1 MEVDERLRKDLDRLN
16 YANGGRIR
24 ALADKITTIDNPI
37 LIVGLGGTG
46 VDAVLRTKKLIAERM
61 VCEEG
66 MDKPE
71 NVDYLVIDTD
81 EKAIESSYMGT
92 VFTNDEKFLYR
103 TGEIRSVVDDR
114 DRNMREDIK
123 EWFNPKIDSS
133 LIIHGAGAIRQVG
146 RFILFQNVAQ
156 LKNQIT
162 AKFNRIKN
170 GDNSIV
176 YMFVFSG
183 ISGGTGS
190 GAFIDMGY
198 ILKSIAESC
207 QIRQITRLLFAFMPD
222 VNLQHSGTTG
232 PAANIIK
239 RNGFAAL
246 KELDY
251 LNNLRAHGTKYTV
264 NYGADVAVDETAPPY
279 ETTLLF
285 SATDVNG
292 VSVDYDRSMAVAS
305 ETVVNFIANEVA
317 GDGTDYSIKSFL
329 SNITTLTHA
338 YKDSLGSAK
347 HAVNYKYI
355 IAGASSSYIPLDDL
369 VSFMTYRIFDKM
381 SDNWSKDVMQNE
393 VNEIL
398 KHFGS
403 VMESVKPR
411 LSRAANAKPMLD
423 LHDYDFNAFKENNT
437 GILRDCRR
445 RFDDQIAL
453 IDKEADAI
461 VKEIIDKIDNPNNI
475 IDQNYFLNIEYGP
488 VVTQKMIHNDSGHPC
503 LTNALTNE
511 MNKCM
516 DSKRQLGSDRELQAA
531 SKIKNASLIS
541 DKKALLKDHIDS
553 IQTYYAALLNNYIC
567 DAMYNAFYKI
577 QKFIIT
583 KNENVYDKVTTIMEE
598 LHRVMDNYSSIDN
611 RAKEIQGDEIAS
623 HVFSWNMIDAPEF
636 IDSIEKMMDKD
647 SNLMLDVNEAI
658 IKFYSDFLHNS
669 DKWTSVENRNSIVNR
684 LNEFV
689 SSLFSDI
696 IAKTIDTYIESIA
709 TQKGKTVTEY
719 YEEIHKRLVAESAY
733 MFRKKAGASPG
744 TSFSYM
750 SIPRDC
756 SSMYEFFKNAASSEN
771 DILKQSFIKNKI
783 FRINF
788 NACNCLED
796 YAYMEEYETAY
807 EINGRGTPGTH
818 LFEKTP
824 DGGNIDWSNIPSPCP
839 SSTWTNIHRKEMEI
853 NDGEKVRADK
863 YFEIFDK
870 ALENGLIYSDK
881 EQRGDHIVL
890 VYPEEATQVNLDDIL
905 KECGIGNIDSGFIT
919 TVDAQKAIN
928 KLDKAMFVNEDGS
941 FDIDSFE
948 TVDLNAEERLNSTDM
963 TKVINYTKEYF
974 YKNIAIRDRVGAEL
988 VRFEKYKSYRNKLL
1002 AFTDSGVDNFTRLLN
1017 ILSTRIIK
1025 KNKSMFVYNDR
1036 LNTKQPIMN
1045 MLTDCKDIYGYF
1057 VLFNKFVALP
1067 DEVGRYLDEKANKI
1081 IANPTD
1087 EQFEDML
1094 DWLTRFKEKLGE
1106 ESASLEENRHSVMNY
1121 EDKRAFYAQFKSK
1134 LNDRLTLLMGVSS
1147 NSDDD
1152 DDDDDD
1158 DM

>member
-1 MEVDERLRKDLDRLN
+1 MIVDERLRKDLDRLN

-46 VDAVLRTKKLIAERM
+46 VDAVLRTKKLISERM

-66 MDKPE
+66 KDKPE

-92 VFTNDEKFLYR
+92 VFSSDEKFLYR

-114 DRNMREDIK
+114 ERNMREDIK

-156 LKNQIT
+156 LKNLIT
-162 AKFNRIKN
+162 AKFNRIKG
-170 GDNSIV
+170 GDNNIV

-198 ILKSIAESC
+198 ILKSIAENC

-222 VNLQHSGTTG
+222 VNLQHIGTTG
-232 PAANIIK
+232 PAADIIK
-239 RNGFAAL
+239 RNGFTAL
-246 KELDY
+246 KELDF
-251 LNNLRAHGTKYTV
+251 LNNLRVHGRRYVV
-264 NYGADVAVDETAPPY
+264 NYGSDVAVDEIAPPY

-292 VSVDYDRSMAVAS
+292 VAVDYDRSMAVAS

-381 SDNWSKDVMQNE
+381 SQMWSKDVLENE
-393 VNEIL
+393 VQDIL
-398 KHFGS
+398 KHFGATI
-403 VMESVKPR
+403 ESVRQK
-411 LSRAANAKPMLD
+411 LGRAASAKPMLD
-423 LHDYDFNAFKENNT
+423 LHDYDFAAFKDNNS

-445 RFDDQIAL
+445 RFEDQMVL
-453 IDKEADAI
+453 VDKAAEEL

-475 IDQNYFLNIEYGP
+475 IDQNYFLNLDYGP
-488 VVTQKMIHNDSGHPC
+488 VVTQRMIHNEGGHPC
-503 LTNALTNE
+503 LTQALTNA
-511 MNKCM
+511 MNRSM
-516 DSKRQLGSDRELQAA
+516 DGKVQVGSDKELQAA
-531 SKIKNASLIS
+531 TKIRSANLLT
-541 DKKALLKDHIDS
+541 DKKAVVKEHIDNIQGYYSALLK
-553 IQTYYAALLNNYIC
+553 NYIC
-567 DAMYNAFYKI
+567 DVMYNVFYKI

-583 KNENVYDKVTTIMEE
+583 KNSNVYDKVTTIMEE
-598 LHRVMDNYSSIDN
+598 LHRVMDKYSGIDN
-611 RAKEIQGDEIAS
+611 RNKEIQAEENAS

-636 IDSIEKMMDKD
+636 IESIEKMMDVD
-647 SNLMLDVNEAI
+647 NNLMLDINEAI

-669 DKWTSVENRNSIVNR
+669 EKWTSVENRNSIVNR

-689 SSLFSDI
+689 STLFSDI

-709 TQKGKTVTEY
+709 TQKGKTVSEY
-719 YEEIHKRLVAESAY
+719 YEDIHKRLVAESAY

-756 SSMYEFFKNAASSEN
+756 ASMYEFFKNAGSSEN
-771 DILKQSFIKNKI
+771 DILKQSYIKNKI

-796 YAYMEEYETAY
+796 YAFMEEYETAY
-807 EINGRGTPGTH
+807 EINGRSTPGTH

-824 DGGNIDWSNIPSPCP
+824 DGGKKDGSLIPSPCP
-839 SSTWTNIHRKEMEI
+839 STTWTNIHRKEMEV
-853 NDGEKVRADK
+853 NDGEKSKVDK
-863 YFEIFDK
+863 YFAIFDR
-870 ALENGLIYSDK
+870 AVEYGLIYSDK
-881 EQRGDHIVL
+881 EERGDYIAL
-890 VYPEEATQVNLDDIL
+890 YYPQKNLDLSLEDIVR
-905 KECGIGNIDSGFIT
+905 EAGVENIDSGFIT
-919 TVDAQKAIN
+919 SIDAQKAIA
-928 KLDKAMFVNEDGS
+928 KLDKAMLVGKDGKFILDE
-941 FDIDSFE
+941 FDSYDINS
-948 TVDLNAEERLNSTDM
+948 EERLNSTDEQ
-963 TKVINYTKEYF
+963 KVINYTKEYF
-974 YKNIAIRDRVGAEL
+974 YKNMT
-988 VRFEKYKSYRNKLL
+988 VREKVEKSIDKYEEYLGYRNKLL
-1002 AFTDSGVDNFTRLLN
+1002 SFTDSGVDNFTRLLN
-1017 ILSTRIIK
+1017 ILSTRILK
-1025 KNKSMFVYNDR
+1025 KNKSMFVYTDR
-1036 LNTKQPIMN
+1036 MGSKQSVMN
-1045 MLTDCKDIYGYF
+1045 MLTDCKDIYGYY
-1057 VLFNKFVALP
+1057 VLFKKFVALP
-1067 DEVGRYLDEKANKI
+1067 DDVGRYLDDKANRI

-1094 DWLTRFKEKLGE
+1094 DWLTRFKEKLTE
-1106 ESASLEENRHSVMNY
+1106 EAESLEDNRHSVMNY
-1121 EDKRAFYAQFKSK
+1121 DEKRAFYAQFRNK

-1147 NSDDD
+1147 NADDD
-1152 DDDDDD
+1152 DDDDGD